1 MTLRI
6 SKNRKGGFEMMEQEI
21 EQKILSWKVKKM
33 GDGDYRVIRPHKF
46 IMVVDEYDTEVFNN
60 RMMAE
65 YKAEVLND
73 AEKIKEEEH
82 NEI

>member
-1 MTLRI
+1 
-6 SKNRKGGFEMMEQEI
+6 MEQEI

>member
-1 MTLRI
+1 
-6 SKNRKGGFEMMEQEI
+6 MMEQEI

-82 NEI
+82 NET

>member
-1 MTLRI
+1 
-6 SKNRKGGFEMMEQEI
+6 MMEQEI

-46 IMVVDEYDTEVFNN
+46 IIVVDEYDTEVFNN

>member
-1 MTLRI
+1 
-6 SKNRKGGFEMMEQEI
+6 MMEQEI

>member
-1 MTLRI
+1 
-6 SKNRKGGFEMMEQEI
+6 MMEQEI

-65 YKAEVLND
+65 YKAEILND